1 MDTNLLY
8 YSIIFILSY
17 IITKRILH
25 KFQNLPPTP
34 FPTLPILGHLYLL
47 KNPTQIHRTL
57 AQISNKYGP
66 VIYLYMGFRPTLL
79 VSSASAVEDCLQ
91 NNDIIFANRPRLIGA
106 KILGYNYTNLLWAPY
121 GQLWRHHRRIAATE
135 ILSPHRLNLL
145 GDIRADEV
153 RLLIKKIYEKRDQ
166 MLEIK
171 PALIELTNN
180 VMMRMI
186 AGKRIYGGIEES
198 EEGKR
203 FKELLKELLGIG
215 GAFSAGDLFPFFKYL
230 GLHKKFEKR
239 CMNIFV
245 KLDQFFQELVDQQKK
260 IMNDGIKKGEKNL
273 IQVLLELQKTD
284 PDYSTEYIIKGLI
297 QILFLT
303 GTETTSSTME
313 WVVTLLLKQPQV
325 YDKARKE
332 ILEHVGH
339 DRLIEEHDLQHLP
352 YLHCIIKETLR
363 LYPVAPL
370 IPPHESSQDCVVGGY
385 HIPKGTMLFI
395 NLWAIQ
401 NDPKVWDD
409 PTQFKPERFEN
420 VEGDRVGF
428 MFMPF
433 GAGRRACPGENLAM
447 RVLGLTLGSLIQC
460 FEWESVE
467 KNIDMEEKVAVSM
480 WKAKPLQAK
489 FKPNKDM
496 IKLISQ
502 I

>member
-186 AGKRIYGGIEES
+186 AGR
-198 EEGKR
+198 
-203 FKELLKELLGIG
+203 
-215 GAFSAGDLFPFFKYL
+215 
-230 GLHKKFEKR
+230 
-239 CMNIFV
+239 V
-245 KLDQFFQELVDQQKK
+245 Q
-260 IMNDGIKKGEKNL
+260 
-273 IQVLLELQKTD
+273 T
-284 PDYSTEYIIKGLI
+284 
-297 QILFLT
+297 FL
-303 GTETTSSTME
+303 
-313 WVVTLLLKQPQV
+313 
-325 YDKARKE
+325 
-332 ILEHVGH
+332 
-339 DRLIEEHDLQHLP
+339 
-352 YLHCIIKETLR
+352 C
-363 LYPVAPL
+363 
-370 IPPHESSQDCVVGGY
+370 
-385 HIPKGTMLFI
+385 
-395 NLWAIQ
+395 
-401 NDPKVWDD
+401 
-409 PTQFKPERFEN
+409 
-420 VEGDRVGF
+420 
-428 MFMPF
+428 
-433 GAGRRACPGENLAM
+433 
-447 RVLGLTLGSLIQC
+447 
-460 FEWESVE
+460 
-467 KNIDMEEKVAVSM
+467 
-480 WKAKPLQAK
+480 
-489 FKPNKDM
+489 
-496 IKLISQ
+496 
-502 I
+502 